1 MKLALRNTGTVLT
14 CGAASVLLL
23 LSGCATEE
31 SASADPVDGADFVR
45 DQPSSTDESIVEG
58 ASTQTILNHE
68 SLAEAAQSAVR
79 VEVES
84 AAEYD
89 YLDVPHTLSRVRVL
103 ETIGGQDLTG
113 KTLEI
118 WQVGTASAPMESLA
132 RPLREGAE
140 YVIYTEPFYLEPGEP
155 TDQWVVVAQGSW
167 KLTAEDSFS
176 LDVATEDTAQLA
188 ARGIDPSVL
197 DDVSTDQAVELRTQ
211 VWDLQLAASP
221 DQLESSVA
229 QGWAR

>member
-1 MKLALRNTGTVLT
+1 MRLAPRNTGSALA

-23 LSGCATEE
+23 VSGCATEE
-31 SASADPVDGADFVR
+31 SASPDLIDGADFIR
-45 DQPSSTDESIVEG
+45 NQPTSTDESIVEG

-68 SLAEAAQSAVR
+68 SLADAAQSAVR

-89 YLDVPHTLSRVRVL
+89 YLDVPHTLSRARVL

-132 RPLREGAE
+132 RPLRDGAE
-140 YVIYTEPFYLEPGEP
+140 YVIYTEPFHLEPGKS
-155 TDQWVVVAQGSW
+155 TDQWVIVAQGSW
-167 KLTAEDSFS
+167 KLAAGNSFN
-176 LDVATEDTAQLA
+176 LDVATEDPAQLA
-188 ARGIDPSVL
+188 ARGIDPEVL
-197 DDVSTDQAVELRTQ
+197 DDVAPDQAEELRTQ

-221 DQLESSVA
+221 EQLESSVA
-229 QGWAR
+229 QAWAR